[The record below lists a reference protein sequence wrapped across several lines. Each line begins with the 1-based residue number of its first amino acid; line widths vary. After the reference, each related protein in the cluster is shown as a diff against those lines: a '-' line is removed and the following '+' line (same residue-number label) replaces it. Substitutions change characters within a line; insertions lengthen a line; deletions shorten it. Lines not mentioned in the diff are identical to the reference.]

1 MIISGD
7 KQLPY
12 PGVYGPEYE
21 WIFKINIIKIV
32 DVKKKQS
39 KFDLLTDG
47 PGHSNIYVTCNQFI
61 CAVVG
66 YNMNRLI
73 AHQSMDTMEND
84 PFQ

>member
-12 PGVYGPEYE
+12 HGVYGPEYE

-47 PGHSNIYVTCNQFI
+47 PGHSNICHAQSIYLRCCWIQYESLKSAPIN
-61 CAVVG
+61 G
-66 YNMNRLI
+66 YYG
-73 AHQSMDTMEND
+73 E
-84 PFQ
+84 